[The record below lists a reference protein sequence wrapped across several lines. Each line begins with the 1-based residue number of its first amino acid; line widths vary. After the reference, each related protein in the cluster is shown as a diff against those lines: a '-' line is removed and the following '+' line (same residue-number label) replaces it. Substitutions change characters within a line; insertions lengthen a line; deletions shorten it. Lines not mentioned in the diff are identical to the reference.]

1 MKKMST
7 MKEFSINEKSII
19 PSLPPNFHKSLF
31 FTEIQYQTKPSKN
44 IKKYL
49 INLYIQGID
58 YYSSTKQQDLS
69 LYFQTKLLNLMKEVD
84 YFEKTLSKKETEIN
98 INIDSEK
105 KNILS
110 KAENIENNIYQII
123 DKEMQEQKN
132 KFLNNLSIK
141 KKYFRFKRINSIKF
155 RRKSSAFNADL
166 RSKKP
171 GSIRISKRVSIDLT
185 NTLYQKVGDKNNI
198 IFNKIENGL
207 NGLDRINTLLFI
219 GYTKKLKKYTKE
231 EINIMNERIKKY
243 YEYIRSKNELILLY
257 DDFEDKNADDAKA
270 IKEQIKIIE
279 KEWEDYENNIKKN
292 KDENKNYGLVN
303 IERDNLDKIME
314 NISKKIKEYNI
325 VD

>member
-1 MKKMST
+1 MKKMSK

-58 YYSSTKQQDLS
+58 YYSSTNQQDLS

-141 KKYFRFKRINSIKF
+141 KKIFSI
-155 RRKSSAFNADL
+155 
-166 RSKKP
+166 
-171 GSIRISKRVSIDLT
+171 
-185 NTLYQKVGDKNNI
+185 
-198 IFNKIENGL
+198 
-207 NGLDRINTLLFI
+207 
-219 GYTKKLKKYTKE
+219 
-231 EINIMNERIKKY
+231 
-243 YEYIRSKNELILLY
+243 
-257 DDFEDKNADDAKA
+257 
-270 IKEQIKIIE
+270 
-279 KEWEDYENNIKKN
+279 
-292 KDENKNYGLVN
+292 
-303 IERDNLDKIME
+303 
-314 NISKKIKEYNI
+314 
-325 VD
+325 

>member
-1 MKKMST
+1 M
-7 MKEFSINEKSII
+7 
-19 PSLPPNFHKSLF
+19 
-31 FTEIQYQTKPSKN
+31 
-44 IKKYL
+44 
-49 INLYIQGID
+49 
-58 YYSSTKQQDLS
+58 
-69 LYFQTKLLNLMKEVD
+69 
-84 YFEKTLSKKETEIN
+84 
-98 INIDSEK
+98 
-105 KNILS
+105 
-110 KAENIENNIYQII
+110 
-123 DKEMQEQKN
+123 
-132 KFLNNLSIK
+132 
-141 KKYFRFKRINSIKF
+141 
-155 RRKSSAFNADL
+155 
-166 RSKKP
+166 
-171 GSIRISKRVSIDLT
+171 
-185 NTLYQKVGDKNNI
+185 
-198 IFNKIENGL
+198 

-292 KDENKNYGLVN
+292 KDKNKNYGLVN